1 MPLNGTP
8 TGAGGVPPF
17 EQDMNGIMLQ
27 TTQTSQWTQAGGV
40 FPYDAAFSAAIGGY
54 PNGAFIKAAAVGKY
68 WMSVVDNNVTNPDA
82 GGAGWILFDPTGSM
96 TTGDVKWR
104 ATAENLPG
112 WIPANGL
119 TIGNASSGATGL
131 ASASAADL
139 FAWHWNNFP
148 NTQCPVSTG
157 RGANAAADFA
167 ANKTITILDLK
178 GTATMGMDTMGGAA
192 TTRLTGVPTIFG
204 NATTPGSTIGENLHS
219 LVANEN
225 GQHAHGVTDPTHDH
239 AVTGGTIGGTTSATG
254 AGPTSAFPAGPTAI
268 DIVPAL
274 TGVSIQNSGSG
285 QAHNTV
291 HRVMVG
297 TIYLKL

>member
-1 MPLNGTP
+1 MLLASAPPKFPKAFGVNASAPYIRQIPVNSQIGIQDGAASLDTGFVPLNGTP

-119 TIGNASSGATGL
+119 
-131 ASASAADL
+131 
-139 FAWHWNNFP
+139 
-148 NTQCPVSTG
+148 
-157 RGANAAADFA
+157 
-167 ANKTITILDLK
+167 
-178 GTATMGMDTMGGAA
+178 
-192 TTRLTGVPTIFG
+192 
-204 NATTPGSTIGENLHS
+204 
-219 LVANEN
+219 
-225 GQHAHGVTDPTHDH
+225 
-239 AVTGGTIGGTTSATG
+239 
-254 AGPTSAFPAGPTAI
+254 
-268 DIVPAL
+268 
-274 TGVSIQNSGSG
+274 
-285 QAHNTV
+285 
-291 HRVMVG
+291 
-297 TIYLKL
+297 